1 MLKIIIFAVAII
13 FIVLII
19 CNAVVSN
26 IVDKIYNETIK
37 DNPNCLVCK
46 ATNVR
51 GLENSK
57 DIDSFLPR
65 TIILSTTE
73 SYQFLQGSSHKMISW
88 YRISKKI
95 VSSLTIENNY
105 KINGKCINALV
116 FKVGGKDDIVFY
128 ANKNSQLLIDDYNKY
143 KQSIETSNN

>member
-1 MLKIIIFAVAII
+1 MLKIIIFAVVII
-13 FIVLII
+13 FIALII

-26 IVDKIYNETIK
+26 IVDRIYKETIN

-46 ATNVR
+46 AINIS
-51 GLENSK
+51 GLEKCK
-57 DIDSFLPR
+57 DVDNFLPR
-65 TIILSTTE
+65 TIILSTTD

-116 FKVGGKDDIVFY
+116 FKVNGKDDIVFC
-128 ANKNSQLLIDDYNKY
+128 ANKNSQLLIDDYNRY
-143 KQSIETSNN
+143 KQNIETSNN

>member
-46 ATNVR
+46 ATNIS
-51 GLENSK
+51 GLEKSK

-65 TIILSTTE
+65 TIILSTTD
-73 SYQFLQGSSHKMISW
+73 SFKFLDGYNKKMTSW
-88 YRISKKI
+88 NSISKKI
-95 VSSLTIENNY
+95 VSSLTIDKNY
-105 KINGKCINALV
+105 KINEREYNALV
-116 FKVGGKDDIVFY
+116 FKVSGKDDIVFY
-128 ANKNSQLLIDDYNKY
+128 SNKNSQLLIDDYNNY

>member
-37 DNPNCLVCK
+37 DYPNCLVCK

-51 GLENSK
+51 GLEKSK

-65 TIILSTTE
+65 TIILSTTD
-73 SYQFLQGSSHKMISW
+73 SYKFLDGYNKKMTSW
-88 YRISKKI
+88 YSISKRI
-95 VSSLTIENNY
+95 LSSLTIDKNY
-105 KINGKCINALV
+105 KINERKFNALV
-116 FKVGGKDDIVFY
+116 FKVSGKDDIVFC

-143 KQSIETSNN
+143 KQSIEMSNN